1 MSFSRLFYHVIW
13 GTKNRDLTITS
24 EIEPILFDYIRS
36 KAIGLGGIVYALNG
50 TKDHIHLLVHIP
62 RTIPLAQFIGKI
74 KGTAS
79 AKLNK
84 SGFGDGH
91 FYWQTGYSVF
101 TISEKI
107 VPVISKYVE
116 NQKFHHAA
124 GTTNSQNEL

>member
-1 MSFSRLFYHVIW
+1 MPYCRLYYHVVW
-13 GTKNRDLTITS
+13 GTKYRESIITLD
-24 EIEPILFDYIRS
+24 IEPLLFDFIRS

-124 GTTNSQNEL
+124 GTTNSQNEQ